1 MPNSVASFII
11 CAILGFGIG
20 FAGFEIAGKDDVAS
34 TDAPTETAVNTES
47 NEDNTPAED
56 SSNEEA
62 KQPTT
67 ESVTSANSE
76 ILNTKGCLS
85 CHSVSS
91 LNLEGGATGP
101 DLSKAFTEVEGKHGK
116 PLNEFLKEPTSAVM
130 STVIGGNPLTD
141 EEIQQVVDALQ
152 EASK

>member
-11 CAILGFGIG
+11 CTILGFGIG
-20 FAGFEIAGKDDVAS
+20 FAGFEIAGKDDVDS
-34 TDAPTETAVNTES
+34 TDAPTETAVDTES

-85 CHSVSS
+85 CHSISS

>member
-11 CAILGFGIG
+11 CTVLGFGIG
-20 FAGFEIAGKDDVAS
+20 FAGFQLAGKDDVAS
-34 TDAPTETAVNTES
+34 TDSQTETTTNTQ
-47 NEDNTPAED
+47 DNAPVKD
-56 SSNEEA
+56 GSSEEA
-62 KQPTT
+62 EQPTT
-67 ESVTSANSE
+67 ESVVSANSE

-101 DLSKAFTEVEGKHGK
+101 DLSQAFTGVEAKHGK

-130 STVIGGNPLTD
+130 SSVISGSPLTD
-141 EEIQQVVDALQ
+141 EEIQQLVDALQ
-152 EASK
+152 EAAE